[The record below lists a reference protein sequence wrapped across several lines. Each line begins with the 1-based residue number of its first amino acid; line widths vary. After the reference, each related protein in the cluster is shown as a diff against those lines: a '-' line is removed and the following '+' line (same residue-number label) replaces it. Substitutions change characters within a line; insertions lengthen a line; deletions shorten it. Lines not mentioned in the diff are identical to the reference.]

1 MRATG
6 SVQLLPVTPTR
17 ARLSTLRLGFNECLY
32 PERNVVMPTDPVYNP
47 HLPSSSLASTSGS
60 PWSSSSSSS
69 SMSSSESCSSWSSL
83 AAGLC
88 AGACAGAALA
98 LIFTPMRGSDM
109 RSSVRSYASEGGA
122 RLSEL
127 IESGRCLAE
136 DAVHQASSLIEE
148 GRRAFRTRSGML
160 ASSSDSSSLSSMPTR
175 TSSSSSSSQ
184 PLTAS
189 VAEISGL
196 DRRFEEPLGG

>member
-1 MRATG
+1 
-6 SVQLLPVTPTR
+6 
-17 ARLSTLRLGFNECLY
+17 
-32 PERNVVMPTDPVYNP
+32 MPSDPVYNP
-47 HLPSSSLASTSGS
+47 SLSSSSLASASGS
-60 PWSSSSSSS
+60 PWSSSSS

-98 LIFTPMRGSDM
+98 LIFTPMRGSEM
-109 RSSVRSYASEGGA
+109 RNSVRSYASQGGT
-122 RLSEL
+122 RLTEL
-127 IESGRCLAE
+127 IASGRCLAE
-136 DAVHQASSLIEE
+136 DAVHQASALIEE
-148 GRRAFRTRSGML
+148 GRRAFRTRSGM
-160 ASSSDSSSLSSMPTR
+160 SSSY
-175 TSSSSSSSQ
+175 SSSQ

>member
-1 MRATG
+1 
-6 SVQLLPVTPTR
+6 
-17 ARLSTLRLGFNECLY
+17 
-32 PERNVVMPTDPVYNP
+32 MPTDPVYNP

-69 SMSSSESCSSWSSL
+69 SVSSSESCSSWPSL

-109 RSSVRSYASEGGA
+109 RSSVRSYASQGGA

-127 IESGRCLAE
+127 LESGRCLAE
-136 DAVHQASSLIEE
+136 DAVHQASALIEQ
-148 GRRAFRTRSGML
+148 GRRAFRTSPGL
-160 ASSSDSSSLSSMPTR
+160 SAASSG
-175 TSSSSSSSQ
+175 SSSSRSSMSSSSSFSSSQ

-196 DRRFEEPLGG
+196 DSRFEEPLGG

>member
-1 MRATG
+1 
-6 SVQLLPVTPTR
+6 
-17 ARLSTLRLGFNECLY
+17 
-32 PERNVVMPTDPVYNP
+32 MPSDPVYNP
-47 HLPSSSLASTSGS
+47 HLPSSSLAGTSGS

-83 AAGLC
+83 AAGLV

-98 LIFTPMRGSDM
+98 LAFTPMRGSDM
-109 RSSVRSYASEGGA
+109 RNSVRSYASQGGT

-136 DAVHQASSLIEE
+136 DAVHQASSLIEQ
-148 GRRAFRTRSGML
+148 GRNALRTTSGMS
-160 ASSSDSSSLSSMPTR
+160 ASPSSTAPSSA
-175 TSSSSSSSQ
+175 SSQ

-189 VAEISGL
+189 VAEISGV

>member
-1 MRATG
+1 
-6 SVQLLPVTPTR
+6 
-17 ARLSTLRLGFNECLY
+17 
-32 PERNVVMPTDPVYNP
+32 MPTDPVYNP
-47 HLPSSSLASTSGS
+47 HLPSSSLASASGS

-69 SMSSSESCSSWSSL
+69 ASMTSSDSCSSWSSL

-88 AGACAGAALA
+88 AGAVAGAALA

-109 RSSVRSYASEGGA
+109 RNSVRSYASQGGA
-122 RLSEL
+122 RLNEL
-127 IESGRCLAE
+127 LESGRCLAE

-148 GRRAFRTRSGML
+148 GRRAFRTRAGMS
-160 ASSSDSSSLSSMPTR
+160 ASSDSSAPSY
-175 TSSSSSSSQ
+175 SSSSSSQ

-189 VAEISGL
+189 VAEISGM

>member
-1 MRATG
+1 
-6 SVQLLPVTPTR
+6 
-17 ARLSTLRLGFNECLY
+17 
-32 PERNVVMPTDPVYNP
+32 MPSDPVYNP

-60 PWSSSSSSS
+60 PWSSSSSS
-69 SMSSSESCSSWSSL
+69 MSSESCSSWSSL

-109 RSSVRSYASEGGA
+109 RNSVRNYTSQGGA

-136 DAVHQASSLIEE
+136 DAIYRASALIDE
-148 GRRAFRTRSGML
+148 GRRAFRTSSGL
-160 ASSSDSSSLSSMPTR
+160 SASG
-175 TSSSSSSSQ
+175 SSSSSASSMSSSYSSSQ